1 MRSAPHTPAVPVRS
15 GRRSPTAATLAL
27 ALATL
32 VSSPDRAA
40 RADEPTRAAEPT
52 SYDAPRGR
60 WQGTS
65 WGFELETGLGLRL
78 ADDAL
83 TPAPLLGLGF
93 RVSTLLTLV
102 DAELFAR
109 TQGLTRTVPAGDF
122 DLRRTSL
129 GLELRLHPLFIR
141 NLQGD
146 FGSRALAGIHL
157 AVQGAAE
164 VLSVR
169 GPEVDRTDVS
179 FAFGFGLGVDL
190 PLTDPDDGPYSL
202 WLDLGWRFRVVGF
215 PHAPRGLGDMDE
227 QLFLLSLGLR
237 FHDVSGLPL
246 PKPPELDDRD
256 R

>member
-1 MRSAPHTPAVPVRS
+1 MCFSSRVR
-15 GRRSPTAATLAL
+15 ALVAAL
-27 ALATL
+27 ALAGTL
-32 VSSPDRAA
+32 GLAPSA
-40 RADEPTRAAEPT
+40 RATPTDSDT
-52 SYDAPRGR
+52 PRGR

-65 WGFELETGLGLRL
+65 WGFELRGGMGLRL
-78 ADDAL
+78 ADD
-83 TPAPLLGLGF
+83 TVWPAPVLGLGF

-102 DAELFAR
+102 DAEVFAQ
-109 TQGLTRTVPAGDF
+109 TQAFSRTVAAGDF

-146 FGSRALAGIHL
+146 FGSRALAGIHI
-157 AVQGAAE
+157 AVHGAAE

-169 GPEVDRTDVS
+169 GTSPAAASVDRTDLSLAIGV
-179 FAFGFGLGVDL
+179 GLGVDL
-190 PLTDPDDGPYSL
+190 PLTDPEAGPSSL
-202 WLDLGWRFRVVGF
+202 WLGLGWRFRVVGF

-227 QLFLLSLGLR
+227 QTFVLSLGLR
-237 FHDVSGLPL
+237 FHDVSAVPL